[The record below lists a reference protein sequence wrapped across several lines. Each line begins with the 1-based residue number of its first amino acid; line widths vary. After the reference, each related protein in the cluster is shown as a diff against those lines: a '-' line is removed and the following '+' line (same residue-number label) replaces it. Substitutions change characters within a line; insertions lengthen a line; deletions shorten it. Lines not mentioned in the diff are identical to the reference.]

1 MEELI
6 QALQNAHM
14 EAAQMEWLNESA
26 LSSSILGIP
35 SSEVRNNG
43 PILIA

>member
-14 EAAQMEWLNESA
+14 EPAQMEWLNESG
-26 LSSSILGIP
+26 LSSSLP
-35 SSEVRNNG
+35 
-43 PILIA
+43 